1 MAWRRRWQ
9 PAARGLGWAAGILLI
24 ALAIM
29 VALAQLLLPLVADH
43 PAWVAAQLS
52 QRLQRPVSIAA
63 MEGHRTRSGPSL
75 VLHDVTIDVP
85 AGESG
90 SPLHIPAATLKL
102 DFGGWLWPSRHLFNL
117 HVSGLQL
124 DLLHGRDGRWHLD
137 GIGSGTTAQ
146 RQPVSLRGVSL
157 DLWLNDVRVEV
168 TDEAL
173 DRHYTLTARQLRLS
187 RRGGYLQVGGVLRRT
202 GAAGSLSVAG
212 RFRDDGSAGRLWLGA
227 DQVDIPA
234 VLQGVDLDG
243 YTAHRGHGRLGLWVD
258 WRGGHIVGATA
269 RVDLNDVRITAPGH
283 GSANVPVLHG
293 VAGLR
298 QSTDGYELRWAG
310 DQGGALLLALHQPA
324 EGPRRLAVAARD
336 LQLAPLLPWLAL
348 KSGLPDGVAQ
358 WLGDGRPHGELS
370 RLALHWSEAAGLQSI
385 ELAFKDVGIDAAGAL
400 PGVSG
405 LHGTLRGDRE
415 ALSLELPVQ
424 ATTLTF
430 PHLFRQPL
438 ALSTFGG
445 TLAFWPDGGEW
456 HIGADALDVEGE
468 GFAGQV
474 RGQVRL
480 PAQGG
485 KPFVDLYAAVDHAD
499 VTATRLF
506 LPPSTAPHGTVE
518 WLDTA
523 LAAGTLDSAQVLL
536 HGNLADWPFRHNEGR
551 FEAHANISGLTLDYG
566 HGEWPQAEGVNVVAS
581 FVNNGLLAEASSGQ
595 SLGVKV
601 DKAVAVIPDYGQGL
615 LDLNVSGHGAARD
628 LLTFARQSPVARHQA
643 DVLAKMKLGGSG
655 AFDFHLVLPL
665 HDTASLSLDG
675 NARLSAADLDAP
687 EWNLTLGKLAGPLRF
702 DAHGLQAGPL
712 SGTFHGQPSTL
723 GLAVG
728 AATGDPS
735 TMLSASMR
743 GRYSMAELVSD
754 YPSLDWL
761 GKLSAG
767 RSDFTVGFSI
777 ADTEGAAPA
786 AQTLR
791 VDSDLG
797 GIALDLPA
805 PLGKPAD
812 GSLPLQV
819 AMTLPVDGGDV
830 QVSLGQVMR
839 GHLRLPQDVPNPGN
853 PDARKPLAG
862 ALAFGSDMPT
872 SLPSSDLRILGHA
885 DALDVT
891 GWVQR
896 AAAGAGGDGPGL
908 ESVDVSTGHAQWFGQ
923 PLGAMQ
929 IRAKVQPDALSV
941 DVAGAAMAGNFSI
954 PRQELAKRGITAR
967 LQHLYW
973 PKDTSEPQKSP
984 AAPAAPTAAAA
995 PPAEPVPAVAKE
1007 DNPADTG
1014 IAPAS
1019 VPPLHLWVSDLRL
1032 GAARLGEARLESWPT
1047 DQGMHIDQLRALS
1060 SRVQITGSGDW
1071 NGTASDSRTHMRIEF
1086 AAENLGSM
1094 LTALGYTGLFEGGKT
1109 HDELDASWP
1118 GSPSALALANM
1129 QGTLKVNVSDG
1140 RIPEVPPGMGRLF
1153 GLVSMAELPR
1163 RLTLDFGDVFGKGLA
1178 FDAITGDFTLADGN
1192 ATTDNLVIQGPAA
1205 RISISGRTGLRNR
1218 DYDQQVTVVPHVGNS
1233 LPIVGAVVAGP
1244 IGAAAG
1250 IAMQGLLGKGLNRAA
1265 GARYHVGGSWDKP
1278 VMTLIEKHD
1287 VPAPAATAPVL
1298 TPPYRDAG
1306 APAAAGT
1313 AVLPAPASSAAH

>member
-1 MAWRRRWQ
+1 MEWRRRWQ
-9 PAARGLGWAAGILLI
+9 PAARGLGWTAGILLI
-24 ALAIM
+24 AFALM

-63 MEGHRTRSGPSL
+63 MEGYRTRSGPSL
-75 VLHDVTIDVP
+75 VLHGVTIGVP

-90 SPLHIPAATLKL
+90 NPLRIPTSTLKL
-102 DFGGWLWPSRHLFNL
+102 DLGGWLWPSRHLFNL
-117 HVSGLQL
+117 HVSGLHL
-124 DLLHGRDGRWHLD
+124 DLLHGRDGRWHLN
-137 GIGSGTTAQ
+137 GIGTDATAQ

-157 DLWLNDVRVEV
+157 DLWLNDVRVDV

-173 DRHYTLTARQLRLS
+173 DRRYTLTARQLRLS
-187 RRGGYLQVGGVLRRT
+187 RRGGHLRVGGVLRKT
-202 GAAGSLSVAG
+202 GATGSLSVAG
-212 RFRDDGSAGRLWLGA
+212 RFREDGSGGRLWLGA

-234 VLQGVDLDG
+234 ALQGIDLDG
-243 YTAHRGHGRLGLWVD
+243 YTANRGHGRLDVWID
-258 WRGGHIVGATA
+258 WRERRIVGATA
-269 RVDLNDVRITAPGH
+269 RVDLSDVRITAPDH
-283 GSANVPVLHG
+283 GSANVSALHG
-293 VAGLR
+293 VASLR
-298 QSTDGYELRWAG
+298 QNEDGYELRWAG
-310 DQGGALLLALHQPA
+310 DQGGALLLELHQPA
-324 EGPRRLAVAARD
+324 GGQRRLAVVARD

-348 KSGLPDGVAQ
+348 KSGLPGGVAQ
-358 WLGDGRPHGELS
+358 WLGDGHPHGELS
-370 RLALHWSEAAGLQSI
+370 RLALNWNEAAGLQSI
-385 ELAFKDVGIDAAGAL
+385 ELAFKDVGIDATGAL
-400 PGVSG
+400 PGVSA

-438 ALSTFGG
+438 ALSKLGG
-445 TLAFWPDGGEW
+445 ALAFWPEGDGW
-456 HIGADALDVEGE
+456 HLGADALDIEGD

-474 RGQVRL
+474 RGQVLL
-480 PAQGG
+480 PTHGG
-485 KPFVDLYAAVDHAD
+485 KPFVDLYAAVEHAD

-506 LPPSTAPHGTVE
+506 LPPSTSPNGTVA
-518 WLDTA
+518 WLDSA
-523 LAAGTLDSAQVLL
+523 LAAGTLDKAQVLL

-566 HGEWPQAEGVNVVAS
+566 HGEWPRADGVDVVAS
-581 FVNNGLLAEASSGQ
+581 FVNNGLLAVASSGQ
-595 SLGVKV
+595 SLGVTV
-601 DKAVAVIPDYGQGL
+601 DKAVAVIPDYAQSL
-615 LDLNVSGHGAARD
+615 LDLNVSGHGAAGD
-628 LLTFARQSPVARHQA
+628 LLTFARQSPVARRQA
-643 DVLAKMKLGGSG
+643 DVLAKMKLGGS
-655 AFDFHLVLPL
+655 ATFDFHLVLPL
-665 HDTASLSLDG
+665 HDTPSVSLVG
-675 NARLSAADLDAP
+675 NARLSAVNLAAP
-687 EWNLTLGKLAGPLRF
+687 DWNLALGKLAGPLRF

-735 TMLSASMR
+735 TMLSASMS
-743 GRYSMAELVSD
+743 GHYAMAELVSD

-761 GKLSAG
+761 GKLADG

-777 ADTEGAAPA
+777 ADSPGSATA
-786 AQTLR
+786 AQSLR
-791 VDSDLG
+791 IDSSLE
-797 GIALDLPA
+797 GIALELPA
-805 PLGKPAD
+805 PLGKPAHGD
-812 GSLPLQV
+812 LPLHV
-819 AMTLPVDGGDV
+819 AMSLPVDGGDV

-839 GHLRLPQDVPNPGN
+839 GHLRLPQDTSGPGN

-862 ALAFGSDMPT
+862 ALAFGSDMPAA
-872 SLPSSDLRILGHA
+872 LPPKDLRILGHA
-885 DALDVT
+885 DTLDVT

-896 AAAGAGGDGPGL
+896 AAAGAGGEGPGL
-908 ESVDVSTGHAQWFGQ
+908 ESVDVSTEHAEWFGQ

-929 IRAKVQPDALSV
+929 IRASVQPDALSV
-941 DVAGAAMAGNFSI
+941 DVTGAALDGNFSI

-967 LQHLYW
+967 LQRLYW
-973 PKDTSEPQKSP
+973 PKETAEPHKP
-984 AAPAAPTAAAA
+984 PAAPTLAAA
-995 PPAEPVPAVAKE
+995 PPAAPTGTVAAAGP
-1007 DNPADTG
+1007 DHPSATG

-1019 VPPLHLWVSDLRL
+1019 VPPLHLWVNDLRL

-1047 DQGMHIDQLRALS
+1047 TEGMHIDQLRALS

-1071 NGTASDSRTHMRIEF
+1071 NGTASDSRTHMRMEF

-1109 HDELDASWP
+1109 RDELDASWP
-1118 GSPSALALANM
+1118 GSPAALALANM
-1129 QGTLKVNVSDG
+1129 RGSLKVNVSDG

-1205 RISISGRTGLRNR
+1205 RISISGRTGLRAR

-1233 LPIVGAVVAGP
+1233 LPIVGAVVGGP

-1250 IAMQGLLGKGLNRAA
+1250 IAMQGLLGKGINRAA
-1265 GARYHVGGSWDKP
+1265 GARYHVSGSWDKP
-1278 VMTLIEKHD
+1278 MMTLIEKHEI
-1287 VPAPAATAPVL
+1287 PAPEATTPVL
-1298 TPPYRDAG
+1298 SPPYRDAG
-1306 APAAAGT
+1306 EPAAAGT
-1313 AVLPAPASSAAH
+1313 ALLPAPASSSGP

>member
-1 MAWRRRWQ
+1 MEWRRRWQ
-9 PAARGLGWAAGILLI
+9 RAARGLGWTAGSLLI
-24 ALAIM
+24 ALALM
-29 VALAQLLLPLVADH
+29 VALAQLLLPLVAHH
-43 PAWVAAQLS
+43 PDWVAAKLS
-52 QRLQRPVSIAA
+52 QRLQRPVSIEA

-75 VLHDVTIDVP
+75 VLHGVTIGVP
-85 AGESG
+85 VGESG
-90 SPLHIPAATLKL
+90 SPLHIPSSSLKL

-124 DLLHGRDGRWHLD
+124 DVLHSRDGRWHLD
-137 GIGSGTTAQ
+137 GIGTDATAQ
-146 RQPVSLRGVSL
+146 RQPVSLRGMSL
-157 DLWLNDVRVEV
+157 DLWLNDVRVNV

-173 DRHYTLTARQLRLS
+173 DRHYTLTSRQLRLS
-187 RRGGYLQVGGVLRRT
+187 RRGGNLRVGGVLHRT
-202 GAAGSLSVAG
+202 GAAGSLSVVG
-212 RFRDDGSAGRLWLGA
+212 RFSDDGSAGRLWLGA
-227 DQVDIPA
+227 DQVDLQA
-234 VLQGVDLDG
+234 ALQGVDMDG
-243 YTAHRGHGRLGLWVD
+243 YTANRGHGRLGVWVD
-258 WRGGHIVGATA
+258 WRDKRIVGATA
-269 RVDLNDVRITAPGH
+269 RLDLNDVQITAPNH
-283 GSANVPVLHG
+283 DSANVPALHG
-293 VAGLR
+293 VASLR
-298 QSTDGYELRWAG
+298 RNDDGYELRWAG
-310 DQGGALLLALHQPA
+310 DQGGALVLALHQPA
-324 EGPRRLAVAARD
+324 NGKRWLAVAARD

-348 KSGLPDGVAQ
+348 KSGLPNGVAQ

-370 RLALHWSEAAGLQSI
+370 RLAMNWSEAAGLRSI

-405 LHGTLRGDRE
+405 LRGTLRGDGE

-438 ALSTFGG
+438 ALSKLGG
-445 TLAFWPDGGEW
+445 TLAFWPDGAGW
-456 HIGADALDVEGE
+456 HLGADALDIEGD
-468 GFAGQV
+468 GFSGQV
-474 RGQVRL
+474 RGQVLL
-480 PAQGG
+480 PAKGG
-485 KPFVDLYAAVDHAD
+485 KPFVDLYAAVDRAD

-506 LPPSTAPHGTVE
+506 LPPSTSPHGTAA

-523 LAAGTLDSAQVLL
+523 LAGGTLDSAQVVL

-551 FEAHANISGLTLDYG
+551 FEAHANISDLTLDYG
-566 HGEWPQAEGVNVVAS
+566 HDEWPVAKGVDVVAS

-601 DKAVAVIPDYGQGL
+601 DKAVAVIPDYGQSL

-628 LLTFARQSPVARHQA
+628 LLTFARQSPVARREA
-643 DVLAKMKLGGSG
+643 DVLAKMKLGGS
-655 AFDFHLVLPL
+655 ATFDFHLVLPL
-665 HDTASLSLDG
+665 HDVQSVSLDG
-675 NARLSAADLDAP
+675 KAQLSAADLDAP
-687 EWNLTLGKLAGPLRF
+687 DWNLALGKLAGPLRF
-702 DAHGLQAGPL
+702 DAHGLQVGPL
-712 SGTFHGQPSTL
+712 SGAFHGQPSTL
-723 GLAVG
+723 QLAVG

-735 TMLSASMR
+735 TMLSASMT
-743 GRYSMAELVSD
+743 GRYTMAELVSD
-754 YPSLDWL
+754 YPTLDWL
-761 GKLSAG
+761 GKLADG

-777 ADTEGAAPA
+777 ADSRGTAPA
-786 AQTLR
+786 AQSLR
-791 VDSDLG
+791 IESSLDG
-797 GIALDLPA
+797 TALDLPA
-805 PLGKPAD
+805 PLRKPAS
-812 GSLPLQV
+812 GSLPLHV
-819 AMTLPVDGGDV
+819 ALTLPVDGSDV
-830 QVSLGQVMR
+830 QLSLGQVMR
-839 GHLRLPQDVPNPGN
+839 GHLRLPQDVPNTGN
-853 PDARKPLAG
+853 PGARKPLAG
-862 ALAFGSDMPT
+862 ALAFGSEMPT
-872 SLPSSDLRILGHA
+872 ALPAKDLRILGHA
-885 DALDVT
+885 DTLDVT

-896 AAAGAGGDGPGL
+896 AAAGTGGDGPGL
-908 ESVDVSTGHAQWFGQ
+908 ESVDVSTEHAEWFGQ

-929 IRAKVQPDALSV
+929 IRANVQPDALSV
-941 DVAGAAMAGNFSI
+941 DVTGAAMVGNFSI

-967 LQHLYW
+967 LQRLYW
-973 PKDTSEPQKSP
+973 PKETKESTEPHKPS
-984 AAPAAPTAAAA
+984 AAPAVAAT
-995 PPAEPVPAVAKE
+995 PPAEPTPAPAVE
-1007 DNPADTG
+1007 DHPSDTG

-1032 GAARLGEARLESWPT
+1032 GTARLGEARLESWPT
-1047 DQGMHIDQLRALS
+1047 ADGMHIDQLRALS

-1071 NGTASDSRTHMRIEF
+1071 NGTASDSHTHMRIEF

-1129 QGTLKVNVSDG
+1129 RGTLKVNVSDG

-1205 RISISGRTGLRNR
+1205 RISISGRTGLRSR

-1265 GARYHVGGSWDKP
+1265 GARYHVSGSWDKP

-1287 VPAPAATAPVL
+1287 VPAPATTAPVL
-1298 TPPYRDAG
+1298 APPYRDAG
-1306 APAAAGT
+1306 EPPAAGT
-1313 AVLPAPASSAAH
+1313 TLLPAPASSAAH

>member
-9 PAARGLGWAAGILLI
+9 PAARGLGWAAGILLV
-24 ALAIM
+24 ALATM
-29 VALAQLLLPLVADH
+29 VALAQLLLPLVAHH

-75 VLHDVTIDVP
+75 VLHGVTVGVP

-90 SPLHIPAATLKL
+90 SPLHIPVSTLKL

-124 DLLHGRDGRWHLD
+124 DLLHSRDGGWHLN
-137 GIGSGTTAQ
+137 GIGTDATAR

-157 DLWLNDVRVEV
+157 DLWLNDVRVDV

-173 DRHYTLTARQLRLS
+173 ERHYTLTARQLRLS

-202 GAAGSLSVAG
+202 GAAGSLGVAG

-243 YTAHRGHGRLGLWVD
+243 YTANRGHGRLGLWID
-258 WRGGHIVGATA
+258 WRGGRIVGATA

-283 GSANVPVLHG
+283 GSANVPALHG

-298 QSTDGYELRWAG
+298 QSADGYELRWAG
-310 DQGGALLLALHQPA
+310 DQGGALLLTLHQPA
-324 EGPRRLAVAARD
+324 DGKRRLAVAARN

-348 KSGLPDGVAQ
+348 KSGVPAGVAQ

-370 RLALHWSEAAGLQSI
+370 RLALNWSEASGLQSI

-405 LHGTLRGDRE
+405 LQGTLRGDRE
-415 ALSLELPVQ
+415 ALSLELPAQ

-438 ALSTFGG
+438 ALSKLGG
-445 TLAFWPDGGEW
+445 TLAFWPDGDDW
-456 HIGADALDVEGE
+456 HVGVDALDIEGK

-506 LPPSTAPHGTVE
+506 LPPSTSPHGTVA

-566 HGEWPQAEGVNVVAS
+566 HGEWPRAEGVDVVAS
-581 FVNNGLLAEASSGQ
+581 FVNNGLLAEATSGQ

-601 DKAVAVIPDYGQGL
+601 DKAVAVIPDYAQSL
-615 LDLNVSGHGAARD
+615 LDLHVSGHGAARD
-628 LLTFARQSPVARHQA
+628 LLTFARQSPVARRQA

-655 AFDFHLVLPL
+655 TFDFHLVLPL
-665 HDTASLSLDG
+665 HDTSSLSLAG
-675 NARLSAADLDAP
+675 NARLSATDLAAP
-687 EWNLTLGKLAGPLRF
+687 DWNLTLGKLTGPLRF

-723 GLAVG
+723 ALAVG

-735 TMLSASMR
+735 TMLSASMN
-743 GRYSMAELVSD
+743 GHYAMAELVSD

-761 GKLSAG
+761 GKLAEG

-777 ADTEGAAPA
+777 ADADGTAPA
-786 AQTLR
+786 AQSLR
-791 VDSDLG
+791 IDSGLD

-805 PLGKPAD
+805 PLRKPAD
-812 GSLPLQV
+812 GSLPLHV

-839 GHLRLPQDVPNPGN
+839 GHLRLPQDAPGAA
-853 PDARKPLAG
+853 DSGARKPLAG
-862 ALAFGSDMPT
+862 ALAFGSDMPAA
-872 SLPSSDLRILGHA
+872 LPSSDLRILGHA
-885 DALDVT
+885 DTLDVT

-896 AAAGAGGDGPGL
+896 VAGGAGGDGPGL
-908 ESVDVSTGHAQWFGQ
+908 ESVDVSTEHAQWFGQ

-929 IRAKVQPDALSV
+929 IRANVQPDALSV
-941 DVAGAAMAGNFSI
+941 DVTGAALAGNFSV

-967 LQHLYW
+967 LQRLYW
-973 PKDTSEPQKSP
+973 PKDTSEPHKPP
-984 AAPAAPTAAAA
+984 AVPEKAAA
-995 PPAEPVPAVAKE
+995 PQTEPTPTVAVE
-1007 DNPADTG
+1007 EPPSDVG

-1032 GAARLGEARLESWPT
+1032 GTARLGEARLESWPT
-1047 DQGMHIDQLRALS
+1047 ADGMHIDQLRALS

-1129 QGTLKVNVSDG
+1129 RGTLKVNVSDG

-1205 RISISGRTGLRNR
+1205 RISITGRTGLRSR

-1287 VPAPAATAPVL
+1287 IPAPAATAPVL

-1306 APAAAGT
+1306 EPPAAGT
-1313 AVLPAPASSAAH
+1313 ALLPAPASSAAH

>member
-9 PAARGLGWAAGILLI
+9 PAARGLGWAAGILLV
-24 ALAIM
+24 ALATM
-29 VALAQLLLPLVADH
+29 VALAQLLLPLVAHH

-75 VLHDVTIDVP
+75 VLHGVTVGVP

-90 SPLHIPAATLKL
+90 SPLYIPVSTLKL

-124 DLLHGRDGRWHLD
+124 DLLHSRDGGWHLN
-137 GIGSGTTAQ
+137 GIGTDATAR

-157 DLWLNDVRVEV
+157 DLWLNDVRVDV

-173 DRHYTLTARQLRLS
+173 ERHYTLTARQLRLS

-202 GAAGSLSVAG
+202 GAAGSLGVAG

-243 YTAHRGHGRLGLWVD
+243 YTANRGHGRLGLWVD
-258 WRGGHIVGATA
+258 WRGGRIVGATA

-283 GSANVPVLHG
+283 GSANVPALHG

-298 QSTDGYELRWAG
+298 QSADGYELRWAG
-310 DQGGALLLALHQPA
+310 DQGGALLLTLHQPA
-324 EGPRRLAVAARD
+324 DGKRRLAVAARN

-348 KSGLPDGVAQ
+348 KSGVPAGVAQ

-370 RLALHWSEAAGLQSI
+370 RLALNWSEAAGLQSI

-405 LHGTLRGDRE
+405 LQGTLRGDRE
-415 ALSLELPVQ
+415 ALSLELPAQ

-438 ALSTFGG
+438 ALSKLGG
-445 TLAFWPDGGEW
+445 TLAFWPDGDDW
-456 HIGADALDVEGE
+456 HVGVDALDIEGK

-485 KPFVDLYAAVDHAD
+485 KPFVDLYAAVGHAD

-506 LPPSTAPHGTVE
+506 LPPSTSPHGTVA

-566 HGEWPQAEGVNVVAS
+566 HGEWPRAEGVDVVAS
-581 FVNNGLLAEASSGQ
+581 FVNNGLLAEATSGQ

-601 DKAVAVIPDYGQGL
+601 DKAVAVIPDYAQSL
-615 LDLNVSGHGAARD
+615 LDLHVSGHGAARD
-628 LLTFARQSPVARHQA
+628 LLTFARQSPVARRQA

-655 AFDFHLVLPL
+655 TFDFHLVLPL
-665 HDTASLSLDG
+665 HDTSSLSLAG
-675 NARLSAADLDAP
+675 NARLSATDLAAP
-687 EWNLTLGKLAGPLRF
+687 DWNLTLGKLTGPLRF

-723 GLAVG
+723 ALAVG

-735 TMLSASMR
+735 TMLSASMN
-743 GRYSMAELVSD
+743 GHYAMAELVSD

-761 GKLSAG
+761 GKLAEG
-767 RSDFTVGFSI
+767 RSDFTVDFSI
-777 ADTEGAAPA
+777 ADADGTAPA
-786 AQTLR
+786 AQSLR
-791 VDSDLG
+791 IDSGLD

-805 PLGKPAD
+805 PLRKPAD
-812 GSLPLQV
+812 GSLPLHV

-839 GHLRLPQDVPNPGN
+839 GHLRLPQDEPGAA
-853 PDARKPLAG
+853 DSGARKPLAG
-862 ALAFGSDMPT
+862 ALAFGSDMPAA
-872 SLPSSDLRILGHA
+872 LPSSDLRILGHA
-885 DALDVT
+885 DTLDVT

-896 AAAGAGGDGPGL
+896 VAGGTGGDGPGL
-908 ESVDVSTGHAQWFGQ
+908 ESVDVSTEHAQWFGQ

-929 IRAKVQPDALSV
+929 IRANVQPDALSV
-941 DVAGAAMAGNFSI
+941 DVTGAALAGNFSV

-967 LQHLYW
+967 LQRLYW
-973 PKDTSEPQKSP
+973 PKDTSEPHKPP
-984 AAPAAPTAAAA
+984 AAPEKAAA
-995 PPAEPVPAVAKE
+995 PQTEPTPTVAVE
-1007 DNPADTG
+1007 EPPSNVG

-1032 GAARLGEARLESWPT
+1032 GTARLGEARLESWPT
-1047 DQGMHIDQLRALS
+1047 ADGMHIDQLRALS

-1153 GLVSMAELPR
+1153 GLVSLAELPR

-1205 RISISGRTGLRNR
+1205 RISITGRTGLRSR

-1306 APAAAGT
+1306 EPPAAGT
-1313 AVLPAPASSAAH
+1313 ALPPAPASSAAH

>member
-1 MAWRRRWQ
+1 MEWRGRWRR
-9 PAARGLGWAAGILLI
+9 AARGLGWTAGVLLI

-29 VALAQLLLPLVADH
+29 VALAQLLLPLVANH

-52 QRLQRPVSIAA
+52 QRLQRPVSIDA
-63 MEGHRTRSGPSL
+63 MEGHRTRTGPSL
-75 VLHDVTIDVP
+75 VLHGVTIGVP

-90 SPLHIPAATLKL
+90 SPLRIPSSMLKL
-102 DFGGWLWPSRHLFNL
+102 DFGGWLWPSRHLLNL
-117 HVSGLQL
+117 HVSGLKL
-124 DLLHGRDGRWHLD
+124 DILHGRDGRWRLN
-137 GIGSGTTAQ
+137 GIGTDTTAP
-146 RQPVSLRGVSL
+146 RQQVSLRGVSL
-157 DLWLNDVRVEV
+157 DLWLDDVRVDIA
-168 TDEAL
+168 DEAL
-173 DRHYTLTARQLRLS
+173 DRHYALAARRLRLS
-187 RRGGYLQVGGVLRRT
+187 HRGGHLRVGGELRRT

-212 RFRDDGSAGRLWLGA
+212 RFRDDGSAGKLWLGA
-227 DQVDIPA
+227 DRVDIPA

-243 YTAHRGHGRLGLWVD
+243 YTANRGRGRLGLWID
-258 WRGGHIVGATA
+258 WRDRHIVSATVRA
-269 RVDLNDVRITAPGH
+269 DLGDLRITAPDH
-283 GSANVPVLHG
+283 GSVDVPALRG
-293 VAGLR
+293 VASLR
-298 QSTDGYELRWAG
+298 RDGDDYELRWAG
-310 DQGGALLLALHQPA
+310 DQGGALVLALHRPTD
-324 EGPRRLAVAARD
+324 GPRRLSVAARD

-348 KSGLPDGVAQ
+348 KSGLSSGVAQ
-358 WLGDGRPHGELS
+358 WLGDGHPHGELS
-370 RLALHWSEAAGLQSI
+370 RLALHWSETAGLQSI
-385 ELAFKDVGIDAAGAL
+385 ELAFGGVGIDAVGAL
-400 PGVSG
+400 PGLSG
-405 LHGTLRGDRE
+405 LRGALRGDRE
-415 ALSLELPVQ
+415 ALSLELPEQ
-424 ATTLTF
+424 ATTLTL

-438 ALSTFGG
+438 ALSKLGG
-445 TLAFWPDGGEW
+445 TLAFWPDGDGW
-456 HIGADALDVEGE
+456 HLGADALDIDGD

-474 RGQVRL
+474 RGQVLL

-506 LPPSTAPHGTVE
+506 LPPSTSPHGTVA

-523 LAAGTLDSAQVLL
+523 LAGGTLDSAQVLL

-551 FEAHANISGLTLDYG
+551 FEAHANISDLTLDYG
-566 HGEWPQAEGVNVVAS
+566 HGEWPQAEGVDVVAS
-581 FVNNGLLAEASSGQ
+581 FVNNGLLAEASGGQ

-601 DKAVAVIPDYGQGL
+601 DKAVAVIPDYALGL
-615 LDLNVSGHGAARD
+615 LDLNVSGHGTARD
-628 LLTFARQSPVARHQA
+628 MLTFARQSPVARHEA
-643 DVLAKMKLGGSG
+643 DVLAKMKLAGS
-655 AFDFHLVLPL
+655 ATFDFHLALPL
-665 HDTASLSLDG
+665 HDVQSVHLAG
-675 NARLSAADLDAP
+675 NARLRATDLAAPD
-687 EWNLTLGKLAGPLRF
+687 WNLALGKLAGPLRF

-723 GLAVG
+723 ELAVG

-735 TMLSASMR
+735 VMLAASMS
-743 GRYSMAELVSD
+743 GHYAMADLVSD

-761 GKLSAG
+761 GKLGRG

-777 ADTEGAAPA
+777 ADADGTTPA
-786 AQTLR
+786 TQTLR
-791 VDSDLG
+791 VDSSLDG
-797 GIALDLPA
+797 TALDLPA
-805 PLGKPAD
+805 PLGKSAD
-812 GSLPLQV
+812 GSLPLHV

-839 GHLRLPQDVPNPGN
+839 GHLRLPQDTSDSGNPG
-853 PDARKPLAG
+853 ARKPLAG
-862 ALAFGSDMPT
+862 ALAFGGDMPT
-872 SLPSSDLRILGHA
+872 ALPPRDLRILGRA
-885 DALDVT
+885 GTLDVT

-908 ESVDVSTGHAQWFGQ
+908 ESVDVSADHAEWFGQ
-923 PLGAMQ
+923 PLGAMR
-929 IRAKVQPDALSV
+929 IRAGVQPDALSV
-941 DVAGAAMAGNFSI
+941 DVTGPALAGNFSI

-967 LQHLYW
+967 LQRLYW
-973 PKDTSEPQKSP
+973 PKETAEPHKP
-984 AAPAAPTAAAA
+984 AAASAPVTV
-995 PPAEPVPAVAKE
+995 PTNGPGPAVAAE
-1007 DNPADTG
+1007 SPSSDTG

-1032 GAARLGEARLESWPT
+1032 GTARLGEARLESWPT
-1047 DQGMHIDQLRALS
+1047 AEGMHIDQLRALS

-1086 AAENLGSM
+1086 AAENLGGM

-1129 QGTLKVNVSDG
+1129 RGTLKVNVSDG

-1192 ATTDNLVIQGPAA
+1192 ATTDNLLIQGPAA

-1265 GARYHVGGSWDKP
+1265 GARYHISGSWDKP
-1278 VMTLIEKHD
+1278 VMTLVEKHE
-1287 VPAPAATAPVL
+1287 VPASATPAPVL
-1298 TPPYRDAG
+1298 PPPYSEAG
-1306 APAAAGT
+1306 QSSAAGST
-1313 AVLPAPASSAAH
+1313 LLPAPASSAAH

>member
-1 MAWRRRWQ
+1 MEWRRRWQ
-9 PAARGLGWAAGILLI
+9 RAARGLGWTAGILLI
-24 ALAIM
+24 ALALM
-29 VALAQLLLPLVADH
+29 VALAQLLMPLVARH
-43 PAWVAAQLS
+43 PAWVAEQLS

-63 MEGHRTRSGPSL
+63 MEGHRTRTGPSL
-75 VLHDVTIDVP
+75 VLHGVTIGVP

-90 SPLHIPAATLKL
+90 SPLNIPASMLKL

-124 DLLHGRDGRWHLD
+124 DLLHSRDGRWHLN
-137 GIGSGTTAQ
+137 GIGTDTTAQ
-146 RQPVSLRGVSL
+146 RQPVSLRGVSI

-173 DRHYTLTARQLRLS
+173 DRHYTLTAHQLRLS
-187 RRGGYLQVGGVLRRT
+187 RRGGHLRVGGVLRRT

-243 YTAHRGHGRLGLWVD
+243 YTANRGHGQLGVWID
-258 WRGGHIVGATA
+258 WRDRRIVGATA
-269 RVDLNDVRITAPGH
+269 RVDLNDVRITGPDH
-283 GSANVPVLHG
+283 GSANVSSLHG
-293 VAGLR
+293 VVGLR
-298 QSTDGYELRWAG
+298 QNDDGYELRWAG
-310 DQGGALLLALHQPA
+310 DHGGALLLTLQQPVD
-324 EGPRRLAVAARD
+324 GQRRLAVAARD

-348 KSGLPDGVAQ
+348 KSGLPGGVAQ
-358 WLGDGRPHGELS
+358 WLGDGHPHGELS
-370 RLALHWSEAAGLQSI
+370 RLALNWSESAGLQSI
-385 ELAFKDVGIDAAGAL
+385 DLAFKDVGIDATGAL
-400 PGVSG
+400 PGMSG

-415 ALSLELPVQ
+415 ALSLELPAQ

-438 ALSTFGG
+438 ALSKLGG
-445 TLAFWPDGGEW
+445 TLAFWPDGDDW
-456 HIGADALDVEGE
+456 HLGADALDIEGD
-468 GFAGQV
+468 GFAGQL
-474 RGQVRL
+474 RGQLWL
-480 PAQGG
+480 PAHGG
-485 KPFVDLYAAVDHAD
+485 KPSVDLYAELDRAD

-506 LPPSTAPHGTVE
+506 LPPSTSARGTVE

-523 LAAGTLDSAQVLL
+523 LAAGTVDSAQVLL
-536 HGNLADWPFRHNEGR
+536 RGNLADWPFRHNEGR

-566 HGEWPQAEGVNVVAS
+566 HGEWPLAEGVDVVAS
-581 FVNNGLLAEASSGQ
+581 FVNNGLLAEASGGQ

-601 DKAVAVIPDYGQGL
+601 DKAVAVIPDYAQSL
-615 LDLNVSGHGAARD
+615 LDLNVSGHGTAGD
-628 LLTFARQSPVARHQA
+628 LLTFARQSPVARRQA
-643 DVLAKMKLGGSG
+643 DVLAKIKLGGS
-655 AFDFHLVLPL
+655 ATFDFHLVLPL
-665 HDTASLSLDG
+665 HDVRSASLVG
-675 NARLSAADLDAP
+675 NARLSATDLAAP
-687 EWNLTLGKLAGPLRF
+687 DWNLALGKLAGPLRF

-723 GLAVG
+723 DLAVG

-735 TMLSASMR
+735 TILSASMS
-743 GRYSMAELVSD
+743 GHYAMAELVSD

-761 GKLSAG
+761 GKLADG
-767 RSDFTVGFSI
+767 RSDFTAGFSI
-777 ADTEGAAPA
+777 ADAHGTEPA
-786 AQTLR
+786 LQSLR
-791 VDSDLG
+791 IDSSLN

-805 PLGKPAD
+805 PLRKSAD
-812 GSLPLQV
+812 GSLPLHV

-839 GHLRLPQDVPNPGN
+839 GHLRLPQDTPNPGTA
-853 PDARKPLAG
+853 DIRKPLAG
-862 ALAFGSDMPT
+862 TLAFGSD
-872 SLPSSDLRILGHA
+872 LPSALPPRDLRILGHA
-885 DALDVT
+885 DTLDVT

-896 AAAGAGGDGPGL
+896 AAGGAGGDGPGL
-908 ESVDVSTGHAQWFGQ
+908 ESVDVSTEHAEWFGQ

-929 IRAKVQPDALSV
+929 IRASVQPDALSV
-941 DVAGAAMAGNFSI
+941 DVTGPALAGNFSI
-954 PRQELAKRGITAR
+954 PRQELARRGITAR
-967 LQHLYW
+967 LQRLYW
-973 PKDTSEPQKSP
+973 PKDTTEPHKAPGAP
-984 AAPAAPTAAAA
+984 AVAAPT
-995 PPAEPVPAVAKE
+995 PPEPTPAVALK
-1007 DNPADTG
+1007 DHPSDIG

-1032 GAARLGEARLESWPT
+1032 GTARLGEARLESWPT
-1047 DQGMHIDQLRALS
+1047 ADGMHIDQLRALS

-1129 QGTLKVNVSDG
+1129 RGSLKVNVSDG

-1178 FDAITGDFTLADGN
+1178 FDAITGDFNLADGN

-1205 RISISGRTGLRNR
+1205 RISISGRTGLRSR
-1218 DYDQQVTVVPHVGNS
+1218 DYDQQVIVVPHVGNS
-1233 LPIVGAVVAGP
+1233 LPIVGAVVGGP

-1278 VMTLIEKHD
+1278 VMTLIEKHE
-1287 VPAPAATAPVL
+1287 VPAPATTAPVL
-1298 TPPYRDAG
+1298 APPYRDAG
-1306 APAAAGT
+1306 EPSAAGT
-1313 AVLPAPASSAAH
+1313 TLLPAPASSAAH